1 MYYDIYDIYDICN
14 IWKQYNIFYFY
25 YSSMSSSRDISRLFN
40 MKLSYINVSG
50 RNNNCFYNSI
60 FEVLKYKYGQISIG
74 SAEITSGSKL
84 RKILTKIMIVEEEH
98 YFKVFKDYLVL
109 AKNII
114 SIYIAETGKQFNS
127 MTDFEKNKI
136 YRDSADML
144 SVNATE
150 VEALISNNILK
161 INLDNAGV
169 AKKIM
174 QYLKVKG
181 RIPNQVEK
189 DSVRKYLLEYFKLNI
204 IDIRILPEDRKKI
217 TNYIN
222 GKFDAIIDGGSDSNL
237 IELKQSVINIIKMHI
252 DKINE
257 YINSEYPKKLQ
268 DPRVSHLYKECKDFC
283 IILTDNEHYN
293 VMSIDNRLTFNLEDL
308 NKFIAWQYDENF
320 DKASKNIS
328 LKKVFDSKNRST
340 SSSPI
345 II

>member
-1 MYYDIYDIYDICN
+1 
-14 IWKQYNIFYFY
+14 
-25 YSSMSSSRDISRLFN
+25 MSSSRDMSRLFN

-60 FEVLKYKYGQISIG
+60 FEVLKYKYGEISIG
-74 SAEITSGSKL
+74 STKITSGSKL

-114 SIYIAETGKQFNS
+114 SLFIEEAGKQFNN

-150 VEALISNNILK
+150 VEALISNNILN
-161 INLDNAGV
+161 INLDNAND
-169 AKKIM
+169 AQNIIR
-174 QYLKVKG
+174 YLKVKG

-189 DSVRKYLLEYFKLNI
+189 DSVRKYLLQYFKLNI

-217 TNYIN
+217 TSYIN
-222 GKFDAIIDGGSDSNL
+222 GKFDAIIDGRSDSNL
-237 IELKQSVINIIKMHI
+237 IELKHSVINIIKNHI
-252 DKINE
+252 IKINE
-257 YINSEYPKKLQ
+257 YINKEYPNKLK
-268 DPRVSHLYKECKDFC
+268 DECVSHLYKECKDFC

-293 VMSIDNRLTFNLEDL
+293 VMSIDDRLTFNLEDL